1 MADDGLREAGGVVIG
16 SDCPC
21 VLRPPFKVT
30 QSVTGYMPTR
40 SMGRIGVL
48 EITLIAPTLQRGNAA
63 QDAPRPLWNA
73 THISV
78 TTRPLGAWT

>member
-1 MADDGLREAGGVVIG
+1 
-16 SDCPC
+16 
-21 VLRPPFKVT
+21 
-30 QSVTGYMPTR
+30 MPTR

-48 EITLIAPTLQRGNAA
+48 ETTLIVPTLQRGNAA

-78 TTRPLGAWT
+78 TTRPLGAWTSSTINPGCAFIQLYTRITEHADDQPHKP